1 MLNQDNH
8 KGTRMSGIGADTQK
22 QEILPFLKEVAGYLV
37 SSYGSELGEICV
49 VTPNRRA
56 GIYLRK
62 YLADFVTGPV
72 WAPAIYAIED
82 FMALLS
88 GMTEVEP
95 VQLLTDLY
103 EIHRTVEKEKARSFE
118 EFLSWGS
125 QLLSD
130 FNDIDRNLADG
141 TVLFNYL
148 DEAKALALWNPD
160 GTPLTSFQQEY
171 LRFYRSLGSYYE
183 LLKESLIGRKT
194 GYQGLVF
201 RQAAERVATGN
212 AEMPWKSIVFTGF
225 NVLTRAE
232 EEVMNLLHLEGI
244 ARFFWDAD
252 CFYLDHEHREAGV
265 FLRRW
270 LKKWPILASNPVSDS
285 FRKNKKNIEVIGIP
299 DLVGQIKF
307 CGELLRTLGPETAEE
322 TAVILPD
329 EKLLL
334 PVMNALPPE
343 VTQFN
348 VTMGFPLKQTPLAF
362 LLEQT
367 FYLHIHS
374 AAMLAGRSD
383 TGKFYYRDL
392 VRVLRNPL
400 LTRIAA
406 RLHGDCFALN
416 ELITRLMT
424 GDQVFISLDNLQGM
438 GLFGFAPGF
447 LDVFLTTWQ
456 SPGDVIR
463 DLRQITDWTR
473 MEPFES
479 ESAYVMATI
488 LHRLEV
494 VAEQH
499 VSWFSLPTLYQF
511 LRELVNTASL
521 PFVGEPLHGVQ
532 IMGMLETRTLD
543 FKNLIIL
550 SCNEGLLPTGKT
562 AHSFI
567 PYDIRYEYGLPTYR
581 QKDAIYAYHF
591 FRLLQRAEKVWLLY
605 NTEPDKLTGGEIS
618 RYVRQVIREL
628 PQYNPDIA
636 VRQQILN
643 PGIFKVNDNR
653 SIEISKEGWVL
664 RKIRDKVAEGLSP
677 TALNA
682 FRKCSLQFYLSE
694 IAGIR
699 EQDDPGDTIDSRML
713 GTAVHHALYRLF
725 TPVKGRDLRVSD
737 IDAMKGSAEQAVRS
751 AFEEKFKKSALNY
764 GKNLLLVHVATR
776 MVQNFLQSEHTRI
789 VNPRNT
795 GAGIRVEVLE
805 QPVWRTFT
813 MNVDTGNQEAR
824 IKGFIDRADRIGH
837 ILQVVDYKTGKVDR
851 KELLIESWDELLDDP
866 KKDKGFQLLTY
877 AWLLSGEDHP
887 RSLRTG
893 VISLQ
898 TPLPAFLPVII
909 KDGAETLSAKNPHP
923 ENFTPEDPSDGP
935 EEGSPE
941 EQGNLSG
948 NDIKAFEQVLR
959 KLVGR
964 LLDPEIPIRSAESSD
979 PCRNCR
985 YLNLCGKAVAF

>member
-8 KGTRMSGIGADTQK
+8 KGTRIPESGIDAGI
-22 QEILPFLKEVAGYLV
+22 QEMMPFLKSLADYLV
-37 SSYGSELGEICV
+37 NAFGCELGDICV

-62 YLADFVTGPV
+62 YLSDHVTAPV
-72 WAPAIYAIED
+72 WAPSIYAIEE

-103 EIHRTVEKEKARSFE
+103 EIHRSVEQEKARSFE
-118 EFLSWGS
+118 EFLSWGG

-141 TVLFNYL
+141 AALFNYL
-148 DEAKALALWNPD
+148 DEAKAIALWNPD
-160 GTPLTSFQQEY
+160 GTPLTPFQQEY

-201 RQAAERVATGN
+201 RQAAERVAAGK
-212 AEMPWKSIVFTGF
+212 AEISWKSIIFIGF

-232 EEVMNLLHLEGI
+232 EEVMNLLYLDGV

-252 CFYLDHEHREAGV
+252 RFYLDHDHREAGI
-265 FLRRW
+265 FLRHW
-270 LKKWPILASNPVSDS
+270 LKKWPILTGNPVSDS

-299 DLVGQIKF
+299 DLVGQVRF
-307 CGELLRTLGPETAEE
+307 CGELLQKLGPETAEE

-334 PVMNALPPE
+334 PVMNAIPPE

-348 VTMGFPLKQTPLAF
+348 VTMGFPLKQTPLAI

-383 TGKFYYRDL
+383 SGKFYYHDL
-392 VRVLRNPL
+392 IRVLRNPL
-400 LTRIAA
+400 FARIAA
-406 RLHGDCFALN
+406 RIHGDCFALN

-424 GDQVFISLDNLQGM
+424 GDQVFISLDHLQGM

-447 LDVFLTTWQ
+447 LDIFLTPWQ
-456 SPGDVIR
+456 KPGEVIR
-463 DLRQITDWTR
+463 DLRQITEWTR

-479 ESAYVMATI
+479 ESAYVMATL

-499 VSWFSLPTLYQF
+499 ISWFSVPTLYQF
-511 LRELVNTASL
+511 LHELVNTASL

-543 FKNLIIL
+543 FRNLIIL
-550 SCNEGLLPTGKT
+550 SCNEGMLPTGKT

-591 FRLLQRAEKVWLLY
+591 FRLLQKAEQVWLLY

-628 PQYNPDIA
+628 PLYNPGIA
-636 VRQQILN
+636 VRQQILK
-643 PGIFKVNDNR
+643 PGIFKGY
-653 SIEISKEGWVL
+653 EIGSVEIPKEGWVL
-664 RKIRDKVAEGLSP
+664 QKIRDKAAEGLSP

-682 FRKCSLQFYLSE
+682 FRKCSLQFYLAE

-713 GTAVHHALYRLF
+713 GTAVHHALFRLF
-725 TPVKGRDLRVSD
+725 TPVKGRDLLVSD
-737 IDAMKGSAEQAVRS
+737 IDAMKQSAEQAVRS
-751 AFEEKFKKSALNY
+751 AFEEKFKKSALHY
-764 GKNLLLVHVATR
+764 GRNLLLVHVATR
-776 MVQNFLQSEHTRI
+776 MVLNFLQSEHKRLL
-789 VNPRNT
+789 NHRNSGT
-795 GAGIRVEVLE
+795 AIRVEVLE
-805 QPVWRTFT
+805 QPVWRTLAV
-813 MNVDTGNQEAR
+813 NPETGKPEVR
-824 IKGFIDRADRIGH
+824 IKGFIDRADQVGS

-851 KELLIESWDELLDDP
+851 KELLVGSWDELLEDP

-877 AWLLSGEDHP
+877 AWLLSGTDHM

-893 VISLQ
+893 VVSLHTSQ
-898 TPLPAFLPVII
+898 PGFLPVVI
-909 KDGAETLSAKNPHP
+909 KNGEEARSAKTTNPD
-923 ENFTPEDPSDGP
+923 T
-935 EEGSPE
+935 GSPE
-941 EQGNLSG
+941 EGPDEPDEEYPEESGVLSG
-948 NDIKAFEQVLR
+948 ADLNAVEGVL
-959 KLVGR
+959 KELVGR
-964 LLDPEIPIRSAESSD
+964 LLNPEIPISPAKSPD
-979 PCRNCR
+979 PCKNCR
-985 YLNLCGKAVAF
+985 YLNLCGKSVVS